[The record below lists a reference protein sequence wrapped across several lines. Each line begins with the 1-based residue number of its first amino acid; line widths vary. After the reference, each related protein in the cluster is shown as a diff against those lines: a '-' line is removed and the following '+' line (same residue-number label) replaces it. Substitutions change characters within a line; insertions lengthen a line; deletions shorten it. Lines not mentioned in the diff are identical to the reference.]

1 MGSVIEASYVIA
13 NLTAGKSK
21 PFPDGDFVKQCM
33 ENTTGI
39 MCPDLKHKNQVSSAS
54 SKGRTGSPGV
64 SLRKDAGL
72 TVLASTSSCSSATA
86 TVLPNFFLSLQ
97 SLFPYTLQAPSI
109 NLPRSLSFPGTSP
122 VP

>member
-54 SKGRTGSPGV
+54 SKGSYWFSRSFAKERCWVDSIGFYII
-64 SLRKDAGL
+64 LL
-72 TVLASTSSCSSATA
+72 YCNCYCSSQ
-86 TVLPNFFLSLQ
+86 FLSFLTIPV
-97 SLFPYTLQAPSI
+97 SVYSA
-109 NLPRSLSFPGTSP
+109 SP
-122 VP
+122 LY

>member
-13 NLTAGKSK
+13 NLTTGKSK

-54 SKGRTGSPGV
+54 SKGSYWFSRSFAKERCWV
-64 SLRKDAGL
+64 D
-72 TVLASTSSCSSATA
+72 
-86 TVLPNFFLSLQ
+86 
-97 SLFPYTLQAPSI
+97 SI
-109 NLPRSLSFPGTSP
+109 GFYVILL
-122 VP
+122 